1 MIIGKLVRDRIP
13 ELIES
18 SGKKCKYRIITD
30 KTELA
35 LLLCNKIIEE
45 ARELKE
51 AIMLDTNIFE
61 EEADLT
67 CAFNELESVLI
78 PNEEDVKK
86 AIRIE
91 IDKNNEKGKL
101 EKHIFLEEISDD

>member
-1 MIIGKLVRDRIP
+1 MIINKIVRDRIP
-13 ELIES
+13 EIIES

-51 AIMLDTNIFE
+51 AIMSDTNILE

-67 CAFNELESVLI
+67 CAFDELENVLL
-78 PNEEDVKK
+78 PDEETIKK

-101 EKHIFLEEISDD
+101 EKHIFLEEITDD